1 VKTRPYSVQV
11 MVSFLATAALT
22 IIAVLLA
29 YFQDCLPEDLQQNGI
44 DQLVRT
50 VASRFVPRSWYRA
63 VAIHDDVSESPREMD
78 KKTKKSKRRE
88 GYQDFIL
95 VLSDQQ
101 LVTGL
106 AILVAGFMI
115 CDISLYSFTIVSAV
129 AWFSS
134 TTHLSSLAVLK
145 GYVGPG
151 PVSCYLMFQY

>member
-1 VKTRPYSVQV
+1 

-29 YFQDCLPEDLQQNGI
+29 YFQDCLPEDLQQNGV

-50 VASRFVPRSWYRA
+50 VASRFVPRSRHRA
-63 VAIHDDVSESPREMD
+63 VAEGAIHDDVSESPREMD

-106 AILVAGFMI
+106 AILIAGFMI

-151 PVSCYLMFQY
+151 PVSCYLMFQH